1 MHKSSLGL
9 DVVQRI
15 KISIEM
21 IFGRIMLQ
29 YLRAVNL
36 KYWLNQGLVLR
47 AKLALMLE
55 V

>member
-1 MHKSSLGL
+1 MGFRELGFL
-9 DVVQRI
+9 
-15 KISIEM
+15 EM
-21 IFGRIMLQ
+21 IFGRIVLQ

-47 AKLALMLE
+47 GRLALMLE